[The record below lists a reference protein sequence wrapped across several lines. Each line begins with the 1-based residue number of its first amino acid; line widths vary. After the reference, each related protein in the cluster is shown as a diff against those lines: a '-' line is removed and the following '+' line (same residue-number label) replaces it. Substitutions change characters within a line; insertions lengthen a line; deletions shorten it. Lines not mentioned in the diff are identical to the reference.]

1 MSRPTD
7 ISPAGKKSIFEGVTA
22 YHWLVLIIAAGGW
35 LFDCM
40 GQRIFVLAREPAMRE
55 LLGSGV
61 SDAVVKSWGTKATF
75 VLMIGW
81 ATGGIVFGTMSDRYG
96 RVKTMIATLLAYT
109 IFSGLTGLART
120 GNEFL
125 LYRFLGGLGIGGMFG
140 AATTLVAESMPDG
153 VRPLALG
160 LMQTLSAFGNITGSL
175 LSLWIQP
182 GKADFFHGYAGWRF
196 IFFVGTAPA
205 ILAIPIALLL
215 REPEPWKEAQRKA
228 RGNKNEKIGS
238 IADLFRNPLWR
249 KHTLVGIALGLAG
262 MAGLWGIGFFSPEL
276 ISTALKGESQKTVDL
291 VRGYGTALQDVGA
304 FFGMLTFTIVATWFG
319 RRRAF
324 FGAFILCL
332 LTTVFVFNHLRSGS
346 DAYWMLPMM
355 GFAQLSV
362 FGGYS
367 IYFPELFP
375 TRLRGTGVGFCYN
388 TVRYLAAGFPLM
400 LSGLNSLLL
409 DHGVNEPFRKSAT
422 ILSSVFVLGLVA
434 LIWAPETKGKPL
446 PE

>member
-140 AATTLVAESMPDG
+140 APASSA
-153 VRPLALG
+153 AL
-160 LMQTLSAFGNITGSL
+160 
-175 LSLWIQP
+175 
-182 GKADFFHGYAGWRF
+182 
-196 IFFVGTAPA
+196 
-205 ILAIPIALLL
+205 
-215 REPEPWKEAQRKA
+215 
-228 RGNKNEKIGS
+228 
-238 IADLFRNPLWR
+238 
-249 KHTLVGIALGLAG
+249 
-262 MAGLWGIGFFSPEL
+262 
-276 ISTALKGESQKTVDL
+276 
-291 VRGYGTALQDVGA
+291 
-304 FFGMLTFTIVATWFG
+304 
-319 RRRAF
+319 
-324 FGAFILCL
+324 
-332 LTTVFVFNHLRSGS
+332 
-346 DAYWMLPMM
+346 
-355 GFAQLSV
+355 
-362 FGGYS
+362 
-367 IYFPELFP
+367 
-375 TRLRGTGVGFCYN
+375 
-388 TVRYLAAGFPLM
+388 
-400 LSGLNSLLL
+400 
-409 DHGVNEPFRKSAT
+409 
-422 ILSSVFVLGLVA
+422 
-434 LIWAPETKGKPL
+434 
-446 PE
+446 